1 MAEAG
6 KVSISEAARMYDK
19 SRKWVYD
26 QLKKHNISTEKEK
39 DGNERTFPLVD
50 LIAHKGEPKN
60 NGTAPTEEC
69 NTVEVRTSTPIGTY
83 GTPFFPEK
91 INLLEEQIEA
101 LREDKEELKQ
111 RLKEER
117 GEARRREE
125 DLREER
131 GRLLGIV
138 EKQAYLLED
147 KRKTS
152 GEHQPNP
159 NPKVIRELQAWVK
172 VCAAI
177 ALVSVL
183 VWILSVTGFS
193 PDFLKP

>member
-50 LIAHKGEPKN
+50 LIAYKGEPKN
-60 NGTAPTEEC
+60 NGTAPTEER
-69 NTVEVRTSTPIGTY
+69 NTAEVRTFTPAGTH
-83 GTPFFPEK
+83 GTPFFTEK

-117 GEARRREE
+117 EEARRREE
-125 DLREER
+125 DLRNEKE
-131 GRLLGIV
+131 GLVDILKQQTRLLEYTPRKEAGT
-138 EKQAYLLED
+138 EPD
-147 KRKTS
+147 KAVQIN
-152 GEHQPNP
+152 E
-159 NPKVIRELQAWVK
+159 IVK
-172 VCAAI
+172 VFGLIGVTTLVTLAFLI
-177 ALVSVL
+177 LFVEDFRALL
-183 VWILSVTGFS
+183 F
-193 PDFLKP
+193 